1 MTTSDK
7 QFVERLNKEKI
18 APSDMVALLEQI
30 DLVPRDERSYE
41 TGVIAMMKALPHRS
55 PDYRMALMFRL
66 EAMQRY
72 LTEQPDVRSLMKPEA
87 DGAILIADWT
97 IVAACECEMLPD
109 GNGRVRFDDIVF
121 KRAAMKAIA
130 PEGRA

>member
-1 MTTSDK
+1 MTISDQ

-30 DLVPRDERSYE
+30 DLISRDERSYE
-41 TGVIAMMKALPHRS
+41 AGFIAMMKALPYRS

-72 LTEQPDVRSLMKPEA
+72 LTEQPDVHGLMKPDA

-97 IVAACECEMLPD
+97 IVAAC
-109 GNGRVRFDDIVF
+109 
-121 KRAAMKAIA
+121 
-130 PEGRA
+130 